1 MNCVIDNSTTA
12 MVCHFNGELTF
23 EDDQEFRG
31 LLQTV
36 KDTENKTVTFD
47 LQRLEYIDSA
57 GLGMLLCASSD
68 LETMGKSF
76 SISQPNGQVLA
87 LLELSA
93 VKNLIKS
100 Q

>member
-1 MNCVIDNSTTA
+1 MNCVIDNDNTT

-36 KDTENKTVTFD
+36 KNTDRGEVTFD
-47 LQRLEYIDSA
+47 LKQLEYIDSA

-68 LETMGKSF
+68 LGSLGKRF

-93 VKNLIKS
+93 VKDLIRAN
-100 Q
+100 

>member
-1 MNCVIDNSTTA
+1 MNCVIDNNSST

-36 KDTENKTVTFD
+36 KNTDSSDVTFD
-47 LQRLEYIDSA
+47 LKQLEYIDSA

-68 LETMGKSF
+68 LGTMGKRF

-93 VKNLIKS
+93 VKNLIRS
-100 Q
+100 A